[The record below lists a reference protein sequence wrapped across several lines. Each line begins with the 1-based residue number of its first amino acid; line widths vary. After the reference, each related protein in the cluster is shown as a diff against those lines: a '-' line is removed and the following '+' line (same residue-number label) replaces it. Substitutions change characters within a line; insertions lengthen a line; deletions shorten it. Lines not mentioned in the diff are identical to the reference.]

1 MKRTRIL
8 LTVLLVLVTGIIVLF
23 ISYKQDVIVE
33 YIVKVVKRASQNN
46 MIIPSETYNK
56 RDYNYLSVHET
67 DNFKPK
73 NLNELKDIYY
83 TFLNNGWG
91 NFSFYCDVDYE
102 NCQNDAEMLLDDD
115 EFLSFLNNYVSP
127 YNSYIKFHTNIDS
140 LGEITLKIDR
150 LYTDEEKKQIDEIID
165 KYISDH
171 NLTSENVTK
180 EDIKS
185 IHDYL
190 IDTITYDE
198 ENAEGDE
205 IIISNKANGA
215 LINKVALC
223 SGYTDA
229 FAIFMDKLNVPNF
242 NVSTKDHVWNV
253 VYYDGRWRHIDV
265 TWDDDEFNKNNNYNF
280 YMISTDE
287 LLEKDK
293 ESHDFNQE
301 LYLELK

>member
-1 MKRTRIL
+1 MKRTKIL
-8 LTVLLVLVTGIIVLF
+8 LTVLLVLVTGIIILF

-73 NLNELKDIYY
+73 NLDELKDIYY